1 MQSLQCLI
9 AGVVL
14 LLAWM
19 NPAAAENVL
28 RWASAGGAATFDPH
42 AYDET
47 QTSAQ
52 HRQVYEQLI
61 QLDSDLTPA
70 PGLAVAWRLVGPT
83 TWEFQLRD
91 GVRFHDGTPFTA
103 ADVVFSFARA
113 RTRTDL
119 PVGVAV
125 RIESIAAV
133 RATDRRTVRIETKFP
148 DPQIWEKV
156 SYIAIMSE
164 RWATAHNAWVP
175 VNVSAGEENYA
186 GASTATP
193 TIWTGSS
200 TLRSPTPRIVSRRC
214 CGATS
219 IC

>member
-1 MQSLQCLI
+1 MRQFR
-9 AGVVL
+9 L
-14 LLAWM
+14 LLAALGVLFASLEAC
-19 NPAAAENVL
+19 PAAAENVL
-28 RWASAGGAATFDPH
+28 RWASAGGALTADPH

-47 QTSAQ
+47 PTSAQ

-70 PGLAVAWRLVGPT
+70 PGLAAAWQLVEPT

-113 RTRTDL
+113 RTDL
-119 PVGVAV
+119 PVGFAG
-125 RIESIAAV
+125 RIESIAEV
-133 RATDRRTVRIETKFP
+133 RTIDRRTVHIETKFP

-164 RWATAHNAWVP
+164 RWPRRITHVCRLTSAWERRTTRR
-175 VNVSAGEENYA
+175 G
-186 GASTATP
+186 TP
-193 TIWTGSS
+193 TAPVRSS
-200 TLRSPTPRIVSRRC
+200 
-214 CGATS
+214 
-219 IC
+219 